1 MDYNQAVEFIKG
13 GPSADIKDLAK
24 MQKAIE
30 VIKDS
35 VENEQ
40 MNLSRL
46 PEYISFQKEQ
56 EKLQAH
62 PLYAEVSDMEN
73 MLSEAEGLFN
83 NTVKEYKAM
92 QIERYAE
99 TGEKDYPGGGLQ
111 IRKALAV
118 IDTGSL
124 VRWLIFHN
132 FTGYLRVD
140 DTLIKDQWTQEFIL
154 FNQIQDLV
162 SYVDKPVATL
172 SKDLSEFLE
181 E

>member
-1 MDYNQAVEFIKG
+1 MDYNQAVEFIKW

-73 MLSEAEGLFN
+73 MLSEAEKAFD
-83 NTVKEYKAM
+83 NTAKEYKAI
-92 QIERYAE
+92 QIERYVE
-99 TGEKDYPGGGLQ
+99 TGERDYPGGGLQ
-111 IRKALAV
+111 IRKALEI
-118 IDTGSL
+118 IDNGSL
-124 VRWLIFHN
+124 VKWMIEHAFRD
-132 FTGYLRVD
+132 YLYAD
-140 DTLIKDQWTQEFIL
+140 QKLIKDQWTQEFIL